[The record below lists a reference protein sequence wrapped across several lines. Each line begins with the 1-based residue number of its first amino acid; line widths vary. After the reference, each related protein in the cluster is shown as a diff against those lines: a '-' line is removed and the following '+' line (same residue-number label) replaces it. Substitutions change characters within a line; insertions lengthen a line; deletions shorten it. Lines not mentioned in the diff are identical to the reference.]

1 MKRAIVIGATSGI
14 GRGLAEELAARGY
27 RVGLVGRRE
36 ALLREIAAA
45 DPAAY
50 SCAVADA
57 GRGRPRRAGP
67 EGERRHRA
75 EAAGFPWQ
83 SPFQQK
89 TRWESFLRFFRDKLY
104 DGCRHQAAYSAARAY
119 YEEKLPEGAACFDM
133 GYSGRLQAALC
144 QLTQRAVPVYYVH
157 ADGRNSERLSAAYD
171 FPVHCFYPMPPAM
184 SGAFREFLLSSDE
197 APCVGFERQN
207 ARIVPVYAQE
217 GHNEAT
223 HFLST
228 CVQHHALQFVRDFHD
243 TFAGTGVMQSLD
255 NPGVQLAMSMPFE
268 GVLRQLPEADAE
280 LLRNIPFED
289 MVFAGE
295 NALDLRT
302 LVRDQSAEAALA
314 AHEMGAADAPSR
326 MIGFIPEQTGLVKRT
341 IGFLLFDRET
351 FRKKLRKRMKRMSN
365 EQCSSFLQ

>member
-1 MKRAIVIGATSGI
+1 MIWGKR
-14 GRGLAEELAARGY
+14 
-27 RVGLVGRRE
+27 
-36 ALLREIAAA
+36 
-45 DPAAY
+45 
-50 SCAVADA
+50 
-57 GRGRPRRAGP
+57 
-67 EGERRHRA
+67 
-75 EAAGFPWQ
+75 Q
-83 SPFQQK
+83 
-89 TRWESFLRFFRDKLY
+89 
-104 DGCRHQAAYSAARAY
+104 
-119 YEEKLPEGAACFDM
+119 
-133 GYSGRLQAALC
+133 LQAALC

-207 ARIVPVYAQE
+207 ERVVPVYAQE
-217 GHNEAT
+217 GRNEAA

-228 CVQHHALQFVRDFHD
+228 CVQHHALRFVRDFHD

-255 NPGVQLAMSMPFE
+255 SPGVQLAMSLPFE
-268 GVLRQLPEADAE
+268 GALRQLPEADAE

-302 LVRDQSAEAALA
+302 LVCDQSAEAALA
-314 AHEMGAADAPSR
+314 AHELGAADAPSR

>member
-1 MKRAIVIGATSGI
+1 
-14 GRGLAEELAARGY
+14 
-27 RVGLVGRRE
+27 
-36 ALLREIAAA
+36 
-45 DPAAY
+45 
-50 SCAVADA
+50 
-57 GRGRPRRAGP
+57 
-67 EGERRHRA
+67 
-75 EAAGFPWQ
+75 
-83 SPFQQK
+83 
-89 TRWESFLRFFRDKLY
+89 
-104 DGCRHQAAYSAARAY
+104 
-119 YEEKLPEGAACFDM
+119 M

-207 ARIVPVYAQE
+207 ERVVPVYAQE
-217 GHNEAT
+217 GRNEAAY
-223 HFLST
+223 FLST
-228 CVQHHALQFVRDFHD
+228 CVQHHALQFVRDFRD

-255 NPGVQLAMSMPFE
+255 NPGVQLAMSLPFE
-268 GVLRQLPEADAE
+268 GALRQLPEADAE

-351 FRKKLRKRMKRMSN
+351 FRKKLRKRMHRSPK
-365 EQCSSFLQ
+365 